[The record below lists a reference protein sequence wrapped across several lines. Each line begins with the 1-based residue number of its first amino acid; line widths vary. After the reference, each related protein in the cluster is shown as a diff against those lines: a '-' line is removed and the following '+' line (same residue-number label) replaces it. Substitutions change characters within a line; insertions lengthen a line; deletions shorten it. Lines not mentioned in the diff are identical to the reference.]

1 MCNTPSGAETF
12 ATEGITTM
20 TNKKDVPE
28 TARDVPTVEVT
39 VEYLDALRKAVGL
52 QIDPATAEV
61 EWTYAYTVDP
71 YGDDPD
77 LPEEYRCVGRE
88 YFARSPGSNVW
99 VSFHDLPEASR
110 DALWDRHKSKL
121 AFPAGLNPGQLSIGD

>member
-39 VEYLDALRKAVGL
+39 VEYL
-52 QIDPATAEV
+52 
-61 EWTYAYTVDP
+61 VD
-71 YGDDPD
+71 
-77 LPEEYRCVGRE
+77 
-88 YFARSPGSNVW
+88 
-99 VSFHDLPEASR
+99 
-110 DALWDRHKSKL
+110 
-121 AFPAGLNPGQLSIGD
+121 